1 MRFPLLVALALLAT
15 GCDTSSHDVILEG
28 ATDGSDPQSLSVA
41 WQAMEAR
48 MDRLETEVTL
58 ARDET
63 RRLCLDGN
71 SQHAICQR
79 LATMDAK
86 VAAAST
92 TVENLELTMQTVDE
106 RVASNER
113 VLGPVDYDPRT
124 KTVRFTGV
132 NVQIRNG
139 TGSTDGAG
147 DGTGNL
153 VVGWNEADDN
163 DMRDGSHNVIVG
175 SHHAWTGH
183 SSIATGMDHAL
194 LGEGGA
200 AIGGVANTAAAAGTA
215 LIGGQDNHSTA
226 PGGVALGGAENHLT
240 AELSTTLGGYANTAD
255 GAFSVIVGG
264 REQLTEYQAEVLSPT
279 SQGPAGQIH
288 DDFPQ

>member
-1 MRFPLLVALALLAT
+1 MRYPLLLALALLLA
-15 GCDTSSHDVILEG
+15 GCDTSSHDVIIEG
-28 ATDGSDPQSLSVA
+28 ATAGSDPQSLSVA

-48 MDRLETEVTL
+48 MSRLETEVTL

-71 SQHAICQR
+71 STHAICQR
-79 LATMDAK
+79 LAAMDDK
-86 VAAAST
+86 VATAST
-92 TVENLELTMQTVDE
+92 SVENLELTMQTVDE
-106 RVASNER
+106 RVSYNER
-113 VLGPVDYDPRT
+113 VLGPVDYDART

-139 TGSTDGAG
+139 TGTTDGDG

-153 VVGWNEADDN
+153 IVGWNEADDN
-163 DMRDGSHNVIVG
+163 DVRDGSHNVVVG

-200 AIGGVANTAAAAGTA
+200 AIAGVANTAAAGGTA
-215 LIGGQDNHSTA
+215 LIGGQDNHSSA
-226 PGGVALGGAENHLT
+226 PGGVAIGGAENHLR
-240 AELSTTLGGYANTAD
+240 AELTTTLGGYANTAD
-255 GAFSVIVGG
+255 GAFSVILGG
-264 REQLTEYQAEVLSPT
+264 SELLTELQGEVLAPT
-279 SQGPAGQIH
+279 SPGPAGQIH